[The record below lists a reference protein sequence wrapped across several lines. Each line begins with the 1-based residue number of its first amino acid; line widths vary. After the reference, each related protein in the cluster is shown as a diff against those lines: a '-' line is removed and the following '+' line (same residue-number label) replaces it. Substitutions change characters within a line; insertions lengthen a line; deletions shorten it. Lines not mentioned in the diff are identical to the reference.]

1 MKTKRIITLLLALLT
16 VCATLVSTACGEFGA
31 AEWYEDNGKTYRS
44 AVYSDFS
51 DEKYYEIDVDGK
63 IDMSVKVET
72 RGGDNFFAEIYSVE
86 TQTKPVYTLVI
97 FKNESGTYTAK
108 VNYGGEETET
118 VLTSNSVYQQNIVIA
133 GADDDFVIHV
143 KGQKHTGN
151 YKFDW

>member
-1 MKTKRIITLLLALLT
+1 MKKIITLLLALLS
-16 VCATLVSTACGEFGA
+16 VCAMLLGTSCGEFGA
-31 AEWYEDNGKTYRS
+31 LEWYEDNGKTYRS
-44 AVYSDFS
+44 AVYSEFS

-63 IDMSVKVET
+63 IDMNVKVET
-72 RGGDNFFAEIYSVE
+72 RGGDAFFAEIYNVK

-97 FKNESGTYTAK
+97 SKNESGIYTAK

-118 VLTSNSVYQQNIVIA
+118 VLSSNTLYEQNIVIA
-133 GADDDFVIHV
+133 GAEDDFVIHV